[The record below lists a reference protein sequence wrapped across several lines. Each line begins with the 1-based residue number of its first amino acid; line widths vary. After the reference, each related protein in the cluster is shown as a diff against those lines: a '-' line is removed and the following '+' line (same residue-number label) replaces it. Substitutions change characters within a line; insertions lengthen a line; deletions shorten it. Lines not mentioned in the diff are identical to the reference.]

1 MTEQNDDIQ
10 MDGSV
15 EIQEVGSNNRMNHQV
30 LDLFKKSIAV
40 QMRAVDS
47 ERTTITGMAMKQL
60 CIFAEEQ
67 LDALIDGL
75 HRISLLQRRQSI
87 AMADLDVWLRG
98 YHLSPSS
105 LYKTMEESNYIREK
119 YSNDIKLLEKLLPK
133 EDDAANTAFG
143 RVIPS
148 IERENETTEDFD
160 DIDEDDYEL
169 VEYQQQAILQLF
181 KTENISKRLERSR
194 PSWLPSF
201 PPDHTYK
208 YTPSFNNV
216 IHEET
221 VVRQKL
227 VEEGRLSEKALI
239 NLMEKFSSVVKKP
252 VAELKQEAQS
262 SIENPSIT
270 KEDELNSID
279 ETQAEQE
286 DIVMEDIKKEEVKEE
301 IEPEK
306 KSIKK
311 NEGEVEETTEI
322 KTDIE
327 LQKAIETD
335 SKIEDNTTN
344 DLKHEAV
351 EENDKSVNEK
361 KPSELVISEEEL
373 AELETKA
380 LLYRV
385 ENKKTYLIEPL
396 RESLKNGTVKEVFE
410 NPTSRIKN
418 FDVEQYA
425 KNRVDLARRR
435 VIDYEYD
442 QLYMNYNPLLKLA
455 KLRDS
460 GVDPNEIQREYR
472 KCMDRTMKRFL
483 NSIPKIKE
491 ERKRVHKQAM
501 ADKEKRIRERLALI
515 REKKLKSQQEK
526 LRAAK
531 EMEAIEKAN
540 TLGIF
545 PGEDTNTTLPQGAPL
560 LIDPAHS
567 VLTPQNISDT
577 FTTTKEVVNEKVD
590 IEPTEIDD
598 VKDEELGLFGLISS
612 DEDDYD
618 NIKEEKKRSV
628 TFEIAVSEDEKE
640 I

>member
-301 IEPEK
+301 IEPEE

-540 TLGIF
+540 TLGIL

>member
-540 TLGIF
+540 TLGIL